1 MPIAYLEVVRR
12 KRCQIILVILQ
23 ISSRNFVKVVPKN
36 DLLMKIQLVAFI
48 TSLLLGGLKVGSL
61 WVLQSWMLVKLLYA
75 NLMCLP
81 QWWVNIYNEK
91 FCLTISKDLHAVL
104 MELVFRPKP

>member
-1 MPIAYLEVVRR
+1 MSIAYLEVVRR

-61 WVLQSWMLVKLLYA
+61 ALNSYVPLG
-75 NLMCLP
+75 
-81 QWWVNIYNEK
+81 
-91 FCLTISKDLHAVL
+91 FAVL
-104 MELVFRPKP
+104 DASETTICKFNVPSPVVGEHLQRKVLSNN